1 MSAAEDRRKAW
12 DAYWL
17 GHRTGCL
24 PQSSSS
30 LDALFRS
37 HWHGVARSLPKGARV
52 LDLATG
58 AGSVLKWLGEVRDDL
73 DRVGIDLAQSLPSP
87 PAGCR
92 LIGGVAMEDLPFADA
107 EFDAVVSQFGF
118 EYGSMDHAAAS
129 VARVVRDG
137 GMVALVTHHAEG
149 PIVTHNRKRA
159 AGITWATGDAKVAE
173 HARAIVGG
181 AANPALQQLLAR
193 APRDAIARFGTGSAA
208 WEIAEAV
215 RRIAVQTTSSSRK
228 QDLAAIDLIE
238 RKARGEGERIAALE
252 VAARAMSEPERL
264 KASMEAYSIE
274 YVETRPL
281 LHGAD
286 RLTVADAWQFR
297 RS

>member
-1 MSAAEDRRKAW
+1 MSDTEDRRKAW

-37 HWHGVARSLPKGARV
+37 HWHGVAQTLPKGARV

-73 DRVGIDLAQSLPSP
+73 DRVGIDLAQTLPSP
-87 PAGCR
+87 PSGCR

-118 EYGSMDHAAAS
+118 EYGSMAPTAAS
-129 VARVVRDG
+129 VARVVRGG
-137 GMVALVTHHAEG
+137 GMLALVTHHADG

-159 AGITWATGDAKVAE
+159 AGIAWAIGDAKLLE
-173 HARAIVGG
+173 HARKIVGG
-181 AANPALQQLLAR
+181 AADPSLHQLLAR
-193 APRDAIARFGTGSAA
+193 APRDAIAGFGRGSAA

-215 RRIAVQTTSSSRK
+215 RRTAVQATSLSRARA
-228 QDLAAIDLIE
+228 LASIDLIE
-238 RKARGEGERIAALE
+238 RKARGEVERIAALE
-252 VAARAMSEPERL
+252 AAARAMSEPDRL
-264 KASMEAYSIE
+264 KASMEAHSIG
-274 YVETRPL
+274 YVETHPL
-281 LHGAD
+281 LHGTD